1 MAACVRG
8 NKIDDALRLFSQM
21 KDIEEETISKEEK
34 ESRDLNYLN
43 SLPSFATAT
52 FYPPTSPFFLNYSSL
67 LSSSSSSSS
76 SPFSSSST
84 STSLIRDTYSYG
96 TALHALGKKGEWR
109 EALKLLDHLDNVG
122 TVQISTGGSRRIGVQ
137 RTTVM
142 VR

>member
-52 FYPPTSPFFLNYSSL
+52 FYPPSSPFLLNYSSSSA
-67 LSSSSSSSS
+67 SSSSP
-76 SPFSSSST
+76 PFSSSST